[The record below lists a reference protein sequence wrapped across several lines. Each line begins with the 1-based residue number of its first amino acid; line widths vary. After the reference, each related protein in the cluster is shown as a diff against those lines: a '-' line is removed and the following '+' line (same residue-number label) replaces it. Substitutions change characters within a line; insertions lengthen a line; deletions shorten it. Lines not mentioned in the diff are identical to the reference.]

1 MAKGSMESRTH
12 ECVGE
17 NQKSESSTS
26 TGFAEVGSNSKA
38 TTLMSC
44 GSGKGHRMYQSA
56 LTSAMRSSSYD
67 FGTPRQAEQVVTT
80 PRVSTK
86 PKRRAGA
93 KNKTGSGQ
101 ATGGSGMIV
110 PKKGKNFR
118 GVRQRPWGKWAAE
131 IRDPT
136 VGARRWLGT
145 FDTAEQA
152 ACAYDAA
159 ARAIRGPAARC
170 NFSLPEEEE
179 QKFIEDYERRM
190 AEGGQC
196 SELESAIKVHDAV
209 ARATNRVNKRALVAT
224 GKAKDAGRARGR
236 ARARRATKKI
246 LDDCSDDGADVTT
259 ASHSPVE
266 SVMEGYKGDSG
277 GGDPLIPSEL
287 IRLQSSE
294 LTGTLAMT
302 STVPIMLRDSEVLKS
317 GLTPPGGWRVPK
329 GNSYT
334 FSPQMGET
342 PPMGRSLDM
351 VDACTQ
357 LMEGDSAVFS
367 LGSLGME
374 LPDAF
379 TLNVDDDS
387 HHDGPGLNDWGADEL
402 DESDVMYGMSE
413 DASIDCPSDDN
424 RPKPWMKSAAIQS
437 STAGYVLNARGL
449 FGNFNMGLGM
459 SGSEQDGSKGSTK
472 ILSRTLSSSD
482 DSVASKG
489 DSSSTVDGVPVTPD
503 MGSWMMVHEMAPAG
517 FGGFPLWPVIGQAA
531 IGTPVDPAKQL

>member
-1 MAKGSMESRTH
+1 MAKESVESRTSDS
-12 ECVGE
+12 VGE

-26 TGFAEVGSNSKA
+26 TGFAEDGSNSKG
-38 TTLMSC
+38 TIVLSS
-44 GSGKGHRMYQSA
+44 SGNSPRVCQSA
-56 LTSAMRSSSYD
+56 LTSAVRSSSQEVD
-67 FGTPRQAEQVVTT
+67 TLMRAEQVVTT
-80 PRVSTK
+80 PRISTK
-86 PKRRAGA
+86 PKRRTGA
-93 KNKTGSGQ
+93 KGKTANGQ
-101 ATGGSGMIV
+101 PTGGSGLIV

-179 QKFIEDYERRM
+179 QKFIEEYERRM
-190 AEGGQC
+190 AEGGPC

-209 ARATNRVNKRALVAT
+209 ARATNRVNKRALGAT
-224 GKAKDAGRARGR
+224 GKNKDAGRARGR

-246 LDDCSDDGADVTT
+246 LDDCTDDDGADITT

-266 SVMEGYKGDSG
+266 STMDRDCDVDS

-334 FSPQMGET
+334 FSPKMSEI
-342 PPMGRSLDM
+342 PPMGRSIDM

-357 LMEGDSAVFS
+357 LMEGDSDVFS

-379 TLNVDDDS
+379 ALNVEEDCHQDAPLIS
-387 HHDGPGLNDWGADEL
+387 MDGDEL
-402 DESDVMYGMSE
+402 DESVMYGVSE
-413 DASIDCPSDDN
+413 DASMDCPSDDN

-459 SGSEQDGSKGSTK
+459 GGGEKEGGKGLTKALSGTLSGSG
-472 ILSRTLSSSD
+472 
-482 DSVASKG
+482 DSVVSKG

-503 MGSWMMVHEMAPAG
+503 MGSWMMVHEMTPAG
-517 FGGFPLWPVIGQAA
+517 FGGFPMWPVIGQAA
-531 IGTPVDPAKQL
+531 IGTPVDASKHL